1 MLSDPQIERYS
12 RQIILP
18 QVGGRGQKRLLQASV
33 LVSGESS
40 LQAGALLYLAAAGV
54 GRLGISGSKELSTVA
69 ALSPELPASAATAL
83 PRLNPDC
90 AVVVHDHRAFR
101 DDADVIHLVQ
111 QYDLVLAEPNAQLHA
126 ACYAT
131 RRPFVCGQVS
141 TTMGWLAVYRGY
153 EENLPC
159 LFCETLPPFEAT
171 ANGGVEKFMGSFI
184 GTVLATEAI
193 KFILGLHP
201 PGPTKLLQC
210 SSPALSF
217 HERVLLKNLTCAA
230 CGRQ

>member
-18 QVGGRGQKRLLQASV
+18 QVGGRGQKRLLQASI
-33 LVSGESS
+33 LVSGESA
-40 LQAGALLYLAAAGV
+40 LQTGALLYLAAAGV
-54 GRLGISGSKELSTVA
+54 GRLGIYGIKELSIVA
-69 ALSPELPASAATAL
+69 VLSPEPPASAATAL

-90 AVVVHDHRAFR
+90 AIVVHDPRAFR
-101 DDADVIHLVQ
+101 DDADVESLVR
-111 QYDLVLAEPNAQLHA
+111 QYDLVIAEPNAQLHA
-126 ACYAT
+126 ACYST

-141 TTMGWLAVYRGY
+141 TTIGWLAVYRGY

-159 LFCETLPPFEAT
+159 LFCETLPPSEAT
-171 ANGGVEKFMGSFI
+171 PNRGVENFMEPFI

-217 HERVLLKNLTCAA
+217 HERVLSKNPTCAA

>member
-40 LQAGALLYLAAAGV
+40 LQTGALLYLAAAGV
-54 GRLGISGSKELSTVA
+54 GRLGIYGIKELSTMG
-69 ALSPELPASAATAL
+69 ALSPEPAASAAIAL

-90 AVVVHDHRAFR
+90 AIVVRDYRAFR
-101 DDADVIHLVQ
+101 DYADVVPLVR
-111 QYDLVLAEPNAQLHA
+111 QYDLVIAEPNMQLHA
-126 ACYAT
+126 ACYST

-141 TTMGWLAVYRGY
+141 TTIGWLAVYRGY

-159 LFCETLPPFEAT
+159 LFCETLPPSEAT
-171 ANGGVEKFMGSFI
+171 PNGGVEKFMGPFI

-217 HERVLLKNLTCAA
+217 HDRVLSKNPMCVA